1 MVPGNGAL
9 KEANVEEVDTNE
21 GQRCD
26 ERHAGFGAG
35 IGERERGSQAPQGK
49 QDQRDAG
56 FRW

>member
-1 MVPGNGAL
+1 MKVRDVM
-9 KEANVEEVDTNE
+9 NVM
-21 GQRCD
+21 R
-26 ERHAGFGAG
+26 FGAG